1 MERELEPYQRV
12 ERSIQKKF
20 RKSIW
25 VPFIAAVKRYELI
38 QENDK
43 IAVCIS
49 GGKDS
54 MLMAKLLQELQKYSE
69 VPFELVYL
77 VMDPGY
83 NELNRKKIES
93 NAALLHIPITIF
105 ETDIFSLANNTEKN
119 PCYLCAKMRRGALN
133 DMAIENGCNKV
144 ALGHHN
150 DDVLETFFLSLM
162 HEGRIHCFSPVT
174 YLDRTDMY
182 QIRPMIYVRERD
194 IRGVVK
200 NYDIPVVHNPC
211 PADGYTQRQYMKDLI
226 KRLEK
231 EMYPGLRKRLFR
243 AIQDSAIDGWSDYTK

>member
-105 ETDIFSLANNTEKN
+105 ETDIFPWQTTPK
-119 PCYLCAKMRRGALN
+119 
-133 DMAIENGCNKV
+133 
-144 ALGHHN
+144 
-150 DDVLETFFLSLM
+150 
-162 HEGRIHCFSPVT
+162 
-174 YLDRTDMY
+174 RT
-182 QIRPMIYVRERD
+182 
-194 IRGVVK
+194 
-200 NYDIPVVHNPC
+200 
-211 PADGYTQRQYMKDLI
+211 
-226 KRLEK
+226 
-231 EMYPGLRKRLFR
+231 R
-243 AIQDSAIDGWSDYTK
+243 AICVQKCAADIYTAKRSRSAATRSHLDIISVTLWKPP